1 MLALVLFLQLAKGCK
16 IIHRLSNIFYR
27 LKFLQKDVDSMFK
40 NKNFS
45 ILLFG
50 RLITNFGDSIYSIAT
65 LTLIYTLT
73 KSTFYSGITL
83 FLISFTAILQIFVS
97 PIISKFNVKRFLII
111 SQLFQAII
119 LLAITY
125 LIYINKLQIT
135 TLIIF
140 IVCISFINQIVY
152 PVQLALLPKIV
163 KQEDLVKANSL
174 FSIAYQG
181 SDALF
186 NSIGGFIIT
195 VFGTIY
201 AFIINSIT
209 FFINSFIFIFLSN
222 NLSKNSNT
230 IQENYFSKLSSGIK
244 IWNTPLLKPL
254 LIGIIIIN
262 FSTSS
267 LLTLLPEY
275 SETSYFYGILL
286 SASGLGIL
294 IGAFL
299 SNSQT
304 LKNIRLSALYTTFTL
319 GIALSWGALSI
330 VNNNSIT
337 NKIVNFLLFLFGWIL
352 IGILNTYSQTMIQ
365 CIISKDKLDV
375 AMSTMIGLSI
385 ALSPLGALL
394 AGVLSIKYSI
404 KTIIIITSLLI
415 FSIFLFW
422 LFNKNI
428 RNLPSFSKL
437 LEIRN

>member
-1 MLALVLFLQLAKGCK
+1 
-16 IIHRLSNIFYR
+16 
-27 LKFLQKDVDSMFK
+27 MFK

-83 FLISFTAILQIFVS
+83 FLISFTAILQIFIS
-97 PIISKFNVKRFLII
+97 PIISKFNVKSFLII

-119 LLAITY
+119 LLVITY
-125 LIYINKLQIT
+125 LIYVNKLQIT
-135 TLIIF
+135 TLIVF

-201 AFIINSIT
+201 AFITNSIT

-222 NLSKNSNT
+222 DLSNNTNT
-230 IQENYFSKLSSGIK
+230 IQENYFSKLSSGMK

-286 SASGLGIL
+286 SVSGLGIL

-299 SNSQT
+299 SNSQI
-304 LKNIRLSALYTTFTL
+304 LKNIRLGVLYTTFTL
-319 GIALSWGALSI
+319 GIALSWGALSV

-385 ALSPLGALL
+385 AFSPLGALF
-394 AGVLSIKYSI
+394 AGVLSTKYSI

-437 LEIRN
+437 LEIRD

>member
-1 MLALVLFLQLAKGCK
+1 
-16 IIHRLSNIFYR
+16 
-27 LKFLQKDVDSMFK
+27 MFK

-97 PIISKFNVKRFLII
+97 PLISKFNVKRFLII

-125 LIYINKLQIT
+125 LIYVNKLQIT

-195 VFGTIY
+195 AFGTIY

-209 FFINSFIFIFLSN
+209 FFINSTIFIFLSN
-222 NLSKNSNT
+222 DLSKNTNSV
-230 IQENYFSKLSSGIK
+230 QENYFSKLSSGIK

-254 LIGIIIIN
+254 LIGITIIN

-299 SNSQT
+299 SNSQI
-304 LKNIRLSALYTTFTL
+304 LKNIRLSVLYTTFTL
-319 GIALSWGALSI
+319 GISLSWGALSI
-330 VNNNSIT
+330 LNNNSIT
-337 NKIVNFLLFLFGWIL
+337 NKIINFSLFLFGWIL

-385 ALSPLGALL
+385 AFSPLGALL

-428 RNLPSFSKL
+428 RSLPNFSKL
-437 LEIRN
+437 LEIRD

>member
-1 MLALVLFLQLAKGCK
+1 
-16 IIHRLSNIFYR
+16 
-27 LKFLQKDVDSMFK
+27 MFK

-97 PIISKFNVKRFLII
+97 PLISKFNIKRFLII

-119 LLAITY
+119 LLVITY
-125 LIYINKLQIT
+125 LIYVNKLQIT

-152 PVQLALLPKIV
+152 PTQLALLPKIV

-222 NLSKNSNT
+222 NLSKNTNT

-299 SNSQT
+299 SNNQI
-304 LKNIRLSALYTTFTL
+304 LKNIRLSILYTTFTL

-385 ALSPLGALL
+385 AFSPLGALL
-394 AGVLSIKYSI
+394 SGVLSIKYSI

-428 RNLPSFSKL
+428 RSLPSFSKL
-437 LEIRN
+437 LEVRN

>member
-1 MLALVLFLQLAKGCK
+1 
-16 IIHRLSNIFYR
+16 
-27 LKFLQKDVDSMFK
+27 MFK

-50 RLITNFGDSIYSIAT
+50 RLITNFGDSIYSIAI
-65 LTLIYTLT
+65 LSLIYTLT

-83 FLISFTAILQIFVS
+83 FLISFTSILQIFIS
-97 PIISKFNVKRFLII
+97 PIISKFDVKKFLII
-111 SQLFQAII
+111 SQLIQAII
-119 LLAITY
+119 LLVITY
-125 LIYINKLQIT
+125 LIFINKLHIT

-152 PVQLALLPKIV
+152 PIQLGLLPKIV
-163 KQEDLVKANSL
+163 KQQELVKANSL

-186 NSIGGFIIT
+186 NSIGGFIIAI
-195 VFGTIY
+195 FGSIY
-201 AFIINSIT
+201 AFIINSLT
-209 FFINSFIFIFLSN
+209 FFINSVLFIFLSSD
-222 NLSKNSNT
+222 LSKNEKT
-230 IQENYFSKLSSGIK
+230 ITTQENYLSKLSSGIK
-244 IWNTPLLKPL
+244 IWNKPLLKPL

-267 LLTLLPEY
+267 LLTVLPEY

-299 SNSQT
+299 SNTQI
-304 LKNIRLSALYTTFTL
+304 LKNIKLSILYTTFTL
-319 GIALSWGALSI
+319 GIALSWETLSI
-330 VNNNSIT
+330 LNNNSII
-337 NKIVNFLLFLFGWIL
+337 NKIINFSLFLFGWIL

-365 CIISKDKLDV
+365 CIVSKDKLDV

-385 ALSPLGALL
+385 AFTPLGALI
-394 AGVLSIKYSI
+394 AGILSIKYNT

-415 FSIFLFW
+415 FCVFLFW
-422 LFNKNI
+422 LFNNNI
-428 RNLPSFSKL
+428 RKLPSFSNLTKEDNNL
-437 LEIRN
+437 

>member
-1 MLALVLFLQLAKGCK
+1 
-16 IIHRLSNIFYR
+16 
-27 LKFLQKDVDSMFK
+27 MFK

-97 PIISKFNVKRFLII
+97 PLISKFNVKRFLII

-135 TLIIF
+135 MLIIF

-163 KQEDLVKANSL
+163 KQEDLIKANSL

-181 SDALF
+181 SDAFF

-209 FFINSFIFIFLSN
+209 FFINSAIFIFLSN
-222 NLSKNSNT
+222 DLSKNTNT

-299 SNSQT
+299 SNSKI
-304 LKNIRLSALYTTFTL
+304 LKNIRLSVLYTTFTL
-319 GIALSWGALSI
+319 GIALSWSALSI

-337 NKIVNFLLFLFGWIL
+337 NKIINFSLFLFGWIL

-394 AGVLSIKYSI
+394 AGILSIKYSI

-437 LEIRN
+437 LEIRD

>member
-1 MLALVLFLQLAKGCK
+1 
-16 IIHRLSNIFYR
+16 
-27 LKFLQKDVDSMFK
+27 MFK

-97 PIISKFNVKRFLII
+97 PLISKFNVKRFLII

-125 LIYINKLQIT
+125 LIYVNNLQIT

-222 NLSKNSNT
+222 NLSKNTNT
-230 IQENYFSKLSSGIK
+230 IQENYFTKLSSGIK

-299 SNSQT
+299 SNIQI
-304 LKNIRLSALYTTFTL
+304 LKNIRLSILYTTFIL
-319 GIALSWGALSI
+319 GIALSWGTLSI
-330 VNNNSIT
+330 LNNNSIT
-337 NKIVNFLLFLFGWIL
+337 NRIINFLLFLFGWIL

-385 ALSPLGALL
+385 AFSPLGALL

-428 RNLPSFSKL
+428 RNLPSFSEL
-437 LEIRN
+437 LEIRD

>member
-1 MLALVLFLQLAKGCK
+1 
-16 IIHRLSNIFYR
+16 
-27 LKFLQKDVDSMFK
+27 MFK

-65 LTLIYTLT
+65 LTLIYSLT

-83 FLISFTAILQIFVS
+83 FLISFTAILQIFIS
-97 PIISKFNVKRFLII
+97 PIISKFDVKKFLII
-111 SQLFQAII
+111 SQLIQAII
-119 LLAITY
+119 LLVITY
-125 LIYINKLQIT
+125 LIFINKLHIT

-152 PVQLALLPKIV
+152 PIQLGLLPKIV
-163 KQEDLVKANSL
+163 KQQELVKANSL

-195 VFGTIY
+195 IFGTVY
-201 AFIINSIT
+201 AFIINSLT
-209 FFINSFIFIFLSN
+209 FFINSVLFIFLSSD
-222 NLSKNSNT
+222 LSKNEKNIT
-230 IQENYFSKLSSGIK
+230 TQENYLSKLSNGIK

-267 LLTLLPEY
+267 LLTVLPEY

-299 SNSQT
+299 SNKKI
-304 LKNIRLSALYTTFTL
+304 LKNIRLGTLYITFAF
-319 GIALSWGALSI
+319 GIAVSWGLLSI
-330 VNNNSIT
+330 LNNNSIT
-337 NKIVNFLLFLFGWIL
+337 NKIINFSLFLFGWIL

-365 CIISKDKLDV
+365 CIVNKDKLDV

-385 ALSPLGALL
+385 AFSPLGALI
-394 AGVLSIKYSI
+394 AGILSIKYNT

-415 FSIFLFW
+415 FCVFLFW
-422 LFNKNI
+422 LFNNNI
-428 RNLPSFSKL
+428 RKLPSFSNLTKEDNNL
-437 LEIRN
+437 

>member
-1 MLALVLFLQLAKGCK
+1 
-16 IIHRLSNIFYR
+16 
-27 LKFLQKDVDSMFK
+27 MFK

-45 ILLFG
+45 LLLFG

-83 FLISFTAILQIFVS
+83 FLISFTAILQIFIS
-97 PIISKFNVKRFLII
+97 PIINKFNVKRFLII
-111 SQLFQAII
+111 SQLLQAII
-119 LLAITY
+119 LLVITY
-125 LIYINKLQIT
+125 LIYVNKLQIT
-135 TLIIF
+135 MLIIF

-209 FFINSFIFIFLSN
+209 FFINSAIFIFLSN
-222 NLSKNSNT
+222 DLSKNTNS
-230 IQENYFSKLSSGIK
+230 IQENYFTKLSSGIK

-299 SNSQT
+299 SNSQI
-304 LKNIRLSALYTTFTL
+304 LKNIRLSVLYTTFTL
-319 GIALSWGALSI
+319 GICLSWGALSI
-330 VNNNSIT
+330 LNNNSIA
-337 NKIVNFLLFLFGWIL
+337 NKIINFSLFLFGWIL

-385 ALSPLGALL
+385 AFSPLGALL

-437 LEIRN
+437 LEIRD

>member
-1 MLALVLFLQLAKGCK
+1 
-16 IIHRLSNIFYR
+16 
-27 LKFLQKDVDSMFK
+27 MFK
-40 NKNFS
+40 NKNFLA
-45 ILLFG
+45 LLFG

-83 FLISFTAILQIFVS
+83 FLISFTAILQIFIS
-97 PIISKFNVKRFLII
+97 PLISKFNVKRFLII
-111 SQLFQAII
+111 SQSFQAII

-125 LIYINKLQIT
+125 LIYVNKLQIT
-135 TLIIF
+135 MLIIF

-209 FFINSFIFIFLSN
+209 FFINSAIFIFLSN
-222 NLSKNSNT
+222 DLSKNTNS
-230 IQENYFSKLSSGIK
+230 IQENYFTKLSSGIK

-299 SNSQT
+299 SNSQI
-304 LKNIRLSALYTTFTL
+304 LKNIRLSVLYTTFTL
-319 GIALSWGALSI
+319 GIGLSWGALSI
-330 VNNNSIT
+330 LNNNSIT
-337 NKIVNFLLFLFGWIL
+337 NKIINFSLFLFGWIL

-385 ALSPLGALL
+385 AFSPLGALL

-437 LEIRN
+437 LEIRD

>member
-1 MLALVLFLQLAKGCK
+1 
-16 IIHRLSNIFYR
+16 
-27 LKFLQKDVDSMFK
+27 MFK

-83 FLISFTAILQIFVS
+83 FLISFTAILQIFIS
-97 PIISKFNVKRFLII
+97 PIISKFNVKYFLII

-222 NLSKNSNT
+222 DLSKNTNT
-230 IQENYFSKLSSGIK
+230 IQENYFTKLSSGIK

-299 SNSQT
+299 SNSQI
-304 LKNIRLSALYTTFTL
+304 LKNIRLSVLYTTFTL

-337 NKIVNFLLFLFGWIL
+337 NKIINFSLFLFGWIL

-385 ALSPLGALL
+385 AFSPLGALL

-437 LEIRN
+437 LEIRD

>member
-1 MLALVLFLQLAKGCK
+1 
-16 IIHRLSNIFYR
+16 
-27 LKFLQKDVDSMFK
+27 MFK

-65 LTLIYTLT
+65 LTLIYSLT

-83 FLISFTAILQIFVS
+83 FLISFTAILQIFIS
-97 PIISKFNVKRFLII
+97 PIISKFNVKYFLII
-111 SQLFQAII
+111 SQLLQAII
-119 LLAITY
+119 LLVITY
-125 LIYINKLQIT
+125 LIFIDKLHIT

-152 PVQLALLPKIV
+152 PIQLGLLPKIV
-163 KQEDLVKANSL
+163 KQQDLVKANSL

-222 NLSKNSNT
+222 NLSKNTNT

-299 SNSQT
+299 SNSQI
-304 LKNIRLSALYTTFTL
+304 LKNIRLSVLYTTFTL

-385 ALSPLGALL
+385 AFSPLGALL
-394 AGVLSIKYSI
+394 AGILSIKYSI

-437 LEIRN
+437 LEIRD

>member
-1 MLALVLFLQLAKGCK
+1 
-16 IIHRLSNIFYR
+16 
-27 LKFLQKDVDSMFK
+27 MFK

-97 PIISKFNVKRFLII
+97 PLISKFNVKRFLII

-209 FFINSFIFIFLSN
+209 FFINTFIFIFLSN
-222 NLSKNSNT
+222 NLSKNTNT

-299 SNSQT
+299 SNSQI
-304 LKNIRLSALYTTFTL
+304 LKNIRLSVLYTTFTL
-319 GIALSWGALSI
+319 GIALSWSALSI

-337 NKIVNFLLFLFGWIL
+337 NKIINFSLFLFGWIL

-385 ALSPLGALL
+385 AFSPLGALL

-415 FSIFLFW
+415 FNIFLFW

-437 LEIRN
+437 LEVRD

>member
-1 MLALVLFLQLAKGCK
+1 
-16 IIHRLSNIFYR
+16 
-27 LKFLQKDVDSMFK
+27 MFK

-65 LTLIYTLT
+65 LTLIYSLT

-83 FLISFTAILQIFVS
+83 FLISFTAILQIFIS
-97 PIISKFNVKRFLII
+97 PIISKFNVKYFLII
-111 SQLFQAII
+111 SQLLQAII
-119 LLAITY
+119 LLVITY
-125 LIYINKLQIT
+125 LIFIDKLHIT

-152 PVQLALLPKIV
+152 PIQLSLLPKIV
-163 KQEDLVKANSL
+163 KQHDLVKANSL

-195 VFGTIY
+195 VFGTIF
-201 AFIINSIT
+201 AFIINSFT
-209 FFINSFIFIFLSN
+209 FFVNSILFIFLSSD
-222 NLSKNSNT
+222 LSKNEKTTNST
-230 IQENYFSKLSSGIK
+230 QENYLSKLSSGIK
-244 IWNTPLLKPL
+244 IWNKPLLKPL

-267 LLTLLPEY
+267 LLTVLPEY

-299 SNSQT
+299 SNTQI
-304 LKNIRLSALYTTFTL
+304 LKNIRLSILYTTFTL
-319 GIALSWGALSI
+319 GIALSWGTLSI
-330 VNNNSIT
+330 LNNNSIT
-337 NKIVNFLLFLFGWIL
+337 NRIINFSLFLFGWIL

-365 CIISKDKLDV
+365 CVISKDKLDV
-375 AMSTMIGLSI
+375 AISTMIGLSI
-385 ALSPLGALL
+385 AFTPLGALI
-394 AGVLSIKYSI
+394 AGILSIKYNT

-415 FSIFLFW
+415 FCVFLFW
-422 LFNKNI
+422 LFNNNI
-428 RNLPSFSKL
+428 RKLPSFSKL
-437 LEIRN
+437 LEKRD

>member
-1 MLALVLFLQLAKGCK
+1 
-16 IIHRLSNIFYR
+16 
-27 LKFLQKDVDSMFK
+27 MFK

-97 PIISKFNVKRFLII
+97 PLISKFNVKRFLII

-125 LIYINKLQIT
+125 LIYVNNLQIT

-209 FFINSFIFIFLSN
+209 FFINTFIFIFLSN
-222 NLSKNSNT
+222 NLSKNTNT

-299 SNSQT
+299 SNSQI
-304 LKNIRLSALYTTFTL
+304 LKNIRLSVLYTTFTL
-319 GIALSWGALSI
+319 GIGLSWGALSI
-330 VNNNSIT
+330 LNNNSIT
-337 NKIVNFLLFLFGWIL
+337 NKIINFSLFLFGWIL

-385 ALSPLGALL
+385 AFSPLGALL

-437 LEIRN
+437 LEIRD

>member
-1 MLALVLFLQLAKGCK
+1 
-16 IIHRLSNIFYR
+16 
-27 LKFLQKDVDSMFK
+27 MFK

-97 PIISKFNVKRFLII
+97 PLISKFNVKRFLII

-119 LLAITY
+119 LLVITY
-125 LIYINKLQIT
+125 LIYVNKLQIT
-135 TLIIF
+135 TLIVF

-209 FFINSFIFIFLSN
+209 FFINSFIFIFLSDE
-222 NLSKNSNT
+222 LAKNTNT
-230 IQENYFSKLSSGIK
+230 RQENYFSKLSSGIK

-299 SNSQT
+299 SNSQI
-304 LKNIRLSALYTTFTL
+304 LKNIRLSLLYTTFTL
-319 GIALSWGALSI
+319 GIGLSWGALSI
-330 VNNNSIT
+330 LNNNSIT
-337 NKIVNFLLFLFGWIL
+337 NKIINFSLFLFGWIL

-385 ALSPLGALL
+385 AFSPLGALL

-437 LEIRN
+437 LEIRD

>member
-1 MLALVLFLQLAKGCK
+1 M
-16 IIHRLSNIFYR
+16 
-27 LKFLQKDVDSMFK
+27 
-40 NKNFS
+40 
-45 ILLFG
+45 
-50 RLITNFGDSIYSIAT
+50 
-65 LTLIYTLT
+65 
-73 KSTFYSGITL
+73 
-83 FLISFTAILQIFVS
+83 
-97 PIISKFNVKRFLII
+97 
-111 SQLFQAII
+111 
-119 LLAITY
+119 
-125 LIYINKLQIT
+125 
-135 TLIIF
+135 
-140 IVCISFINQIVY
+140 
-152 PVQLALLPKIV
+152 
-163 KQEDLVKANSL
+163 
-174 FSIAYQG
+174 
-181 SDALF
+181 
-186 NSIGGFIIT
+186 
-195 VFGTIY
+195 
-201 AFIINSIT
+201 
-209 FFINSFIFIFLSN
+209 
-222 NLSKNSNT
+222 
-230 IQENYFSKLSSGIK
+230 K
-244 IWNTPLLKPL
+244 IWSTPLLKSL

-304 LKNIRLSALYTTFTL
+304 LKNIRLSTLYTTFTL

-337 NKIVNFLLFLFGWIL
+337 NKIINFSLFLFGWIL

-385 ALSPLGALL
+385 VFSPLGALL

-437 LEIRN
+437 LEIRD

>member
-1 MLALVLFLQLAKGCK
+1 
-16 IIHRLSNIFYR
+16 
-27 LKFLQKDVDSMFK
+27 MFK

-97 PIISKFNVKRFLII
+97 PLISKFNVKRFLII

-125 LIYINKLQIT
+125 LIYVNKLQIT

-195 VFGTIY
+195 VFGAIY

-209 FFINSFIFIFLSN
+209 FFINSTIFIFLSN
-222 NLSKNSNT
+222 DLSKNTNSV
-230 IQENYFSKLSSGIK
+230 QENYFSKLSSGIK

-299 SNSQT
+299 SNNQI
-304 LKNIRLSALYTTFTL
+304 LKNIRLSVLYTIFTL
-319 GIALSWGALSI
+319 GIGLSWGALSI
-330 VNNNSIT
+330 LNNNSIT
-337 NKIVNFLLFLFGWIL
+337 NKIINFSLFLFGWIL

-385 ALSPLGALL
+385 AFSPLGALL

-428 RNLPSFSKL
+428 KNLPSFSKL
-437 LEIRN
+437 LEQETFHTKNSQ

>member
-1 MLALVLFLQLAKGCK
+1 
-16 IIHRLSNIFYR
+16 
-27 LKFLQKDVDSMFK
+27 MFK

-50 RLITNFGDSIYSIAT
+50 RLITNFGDSIYSIAI
-65 LTLIYTLT
+65 LSLIYTLT

-83 FLISFTAILQIFVS
+83 FLISFTSILQIFIS
-97 PIISKFNVKRFLII
+97 PIISKFDVKKFLII
-111 SQLFQAII
+111 SQLIQAII
-119 LLAITY
+119 LLVITY
-125 LIYINKLQIT
+125 LIFINKLHIT

-152 PVQLALLPKIV
+152 PIQLGLLPKIV
-163 KQEDLVKANSL
+163 KQQELVKANSL

-195 VFGTIY
+195 IFGSIY
-201 AFIINSIT
+201 AFIINSLT
-209 FFINSFIFIFLSN
+209 FFINSVLFIFLSSD
-222 NLSKNSNT
+222 LSKNEKT
-230 IQENYFSKLSSGIK
+230 ITTQENYLSKLSSGIK
-244 IWNTPLLKPL
+244 IWNKPLLKPL

-267 LLTLLPEY
+267 LLTVLPEY

-299 SNSQT
+299 SNSQI
-304 LKNIRLSALYTTFTL
+304 LKNIRLSILYTTFTL
-319 GIALSWGALSI
+319 GIALSWETLSI
-330 VNNNSIT
+330 LNNNSII
-337 NKIVNFLLFLFGWIL
+337 NKIINFSLFLFGSIL

-365 CIISKDKLDV
+365 CIVSKDKLDV

-385 ALSPLGALL
+385 AFSPLGALI
-394 AGVLSIKYSI
+394 AGVLSIKYNM

-415 FSIFLFW
+415 FCVFLFW
-422 LFNKNI
+422 LYNNNI
-428 RNLPSFSKL
+428 RKLPSFSNLTKEDNNL
-437 LEIRN
+437 

>member
-1 MLALVLFLQLAKGCK
+1 
-16 IIHRLSNIFYR
+16 
-27 LKFLQKDVDSMFK
+27 MFK

-65 LTLIYTLT
+65 LTLIYSLT

-83 FLISFTAILQIFVS
+83 FLISFTAILQIFIS
-97 PIISKFNVKRFLII
+97 PIISKFDVKKFLII
-111 SQLFQAII
+111 SQLIQAII
-119 LLAITY
+119 LLVITY
-125 LIYINKLQIT
+125 LIFINKLHIT

-152 PVQLALLPKIV
+152 PIQLTLLPKIV

-186 NSIGGFIIT
+186 NSVGGFIISF
-195 VFGTIY
+195 FGTIY
-201 AFIINSIT
+201 AFIINTIT
-209 FFINSFIFIFLSN
+209 FFINSALFTFLSDD
-222 NLSKNSNT
+222 LSKNEKTNT
-230 IQENYFSKLSSGIK
+230 TQDNYFSKLSSGIK

-262 FSTSS
+262 FSISS
-267 LLTLLPEY
+267 LLTILPEY

-299 SNSQT
+299 SNSLI
-304 LKNIRLSALYTTFTL
+304 LKNIRLGVLYTTFTL
-319 GIALSWGALSI
+319 GIALSWGTLSI
-330 VNNNSIT
+330 LNNNSIT
-337 NKIVNFLLFLFGWIL
+337 NKIINFSLFLFGWIL

-365 CIISKDKLDV
+365 CIINKDKLDV

-385 ALSPLGALL
+385 AFSPLGALM
-394 AGVLSIKYSI
+394 AGILSIKYNM

-415 FSIFLFW
+415 FCVFLFW
-422 LFNKNI
+422 LFNNNI
-428 RNLPSFSKL
+428 RKLPSFSNLTKEDNNL
-437 LEIRN
+437 

>member
-1 MLALVLFLQLAKGCK
+1 
-16 IIHRLSNIFYR
+16 
-27 LKFLQKDVDSMFK
+27 MFK

-97 PIISKFNVKRFLII
+97 PLISKFNIKRFLII

-119 LLAITY
+119 LLVITY
-125 LIYINKLQIT
+125 LIYVNKLQIT

-209 FFINSFIFIFLSN
+209 FFVNSFIFIFLSN
-222 NLSKNSNT
+222 NLSKNTNT
-230 IQENYFSKLSSGIK
+230 VEENYFSKLSSGIK

-299 SNSQT
+299 SNGQT
-304 LKNIRLSALYTTFTL
+304 LKNIRLSTLYTTFTL
-319 GIALSWGALSI
+319 GIALSWCALSI
-330 VNNNSIT
+330 LNNNSII
-337 NKIVNFLLFLFGWIL
+337 NKIINFSLFLFGWIL

-385 ALSPLGALL
+385 AFSPLGALL

-437 LEIRN
+437 LEIRD

>member
-1 MLALVLFLQLAKGCK
+1 
-16 IIHRLSNIFYR
+16 
-27 LKFLQKDVDSMFK
+27 MFK

-97 PIISKFNVKRFLII
+97 PLISKFNVKRFLII
-111 SQLFQAII
+111 SQLLQAII
-119 LLAITY
+119 LLVITY
-125 LIYINKLQIT
+125 LIYVNKLQIT

-152 PVQLALLPKIV
+152 PIQLALLPKIV

-195 VFGTIY
+195 AFGTIY

-209 FFINSFIFIFLSN
+209 FFINSFIFVFLSN
-222 NLSKNSNT
+222 NLSKNTNS
-230 IQENYFSKLSSGIK
+230 IQENYFTKLSSGIK

-299 SNSQT
+299 SNSQI
-304 LKNIRLSALYTTFTL
+304 LKNIRLSVLYTTFTL
-319 GIALSWGALSI
+319 GIGLSWGALSI
-330 VNNNSIT
+330 LNNNSIT
-337 NKIVNFLLFLFGWIL
+337 NKIINFLLFLFGWIL

-385 ALSPLGALL
+385 AFSPLGALL

-437 LEIRN
+437 LEIRD

>member
-1 MLALVLFLQLAKGCK
+1 
-16 IIHRLSNIFYR
+16 
-27 LKFLQKDVDSMFK
+27 MFK

-97 PIISKFNVKRFLII
+97 PLISKFNVKRFLII
-111 SQLFQAII
+111 SQLLQAII
-119 LLAITY
+119 LLVITY
-125 LIYINKLQIT
+125 LIYVDKLQIT

-152 PVQLALLPKIV
+152 PIQLALLPKIV

-181 SDALF
+181 SDAFF

-209 FFINSFIFIFLSN
+209 FFINSAIFIFLSN
-222 NLSKNSNT
+222 DLSKNTNS
-230 IQENYFSKLSSGIK
+230 IQENYFTKLSSGIK

-299 SNSQT
+299 SNSQI
-304 LKNIRLSALYTTFTL
+304 LKNIRLSVLYTTFTL
-319 GIALSWGALSI
+319 GIGLSWGALSI
-330 VNNNSIT
+330 LNNNSIT
-337 NKIVNFLLFLFGWIL
+337 NKIINFSLFLFGWIL

-385 ALSPLGALL
+385 AFSPLGALL
-394 AGVLSIKYSI
+394 TGVLSIKYSI

-437 LEIRN
+437 LEIRD

>member
-1 MLALVLFLQLAKGCK
+1 
-16 IIHRLSNIFYR
+16 
-27 LKFLQKDVDSMFK
+27 MFK

-83 FLISFTAILQIFVS
+83 FLISFTTILQIFIS
-97 PIISKFNVKRFLII
+97 PLISKFNVKRFLII

-125 LIYINKLQIT
+125 LIYVNKLQIT

-186 NSIGGFIIT
+186 NSIGGYIISI
-195 VFGTIY
+195 FGTIC

-209 FFINSFIFIFLSN
+209 FFINSALFIFLSDD
-222 NLSKNSNT
+222 LSKNTNSV
-230 IQENYFSKLSSGIK
+230 QENYFSKLSSGIK

-299 SNSQT
+299 SNSQV
-304 LKNIRLSALYTTFTL
+304 LKNIRLSVLYTTFTL

-330 VNNNSIT
+330 LNNNSIT
-337 NKIVNFLLFLFGWIL
+337 NKIINFSLFLFGWIL

-385 ALSPLGALL
+385 AFSPLGALL
-394 AGVLSIKYSI
+394 AGVLSIKYNI
-404 KTIIIITSLLI
+404 ETIIIITSLLI

-437 LEIRN
+437 LEIKD

>member
-1 MLALVLFLQLAKGCK
+1 
-16 IIHRLSNIFYR
+16 
-27 LKFLQKDVDSMFK
+27 MFK

-65 LTLIYTLT
+65 LTLIYSLT

-83 FLISFTAILQIFVS
+83 FLISFTAILQIFIS
-97 PIISKFNVKRFLII
+97 PIISKFDVKKFLII
-111 SQLFQAII
+111 SQLLQAII
-119 LLAITY
+119 LLFITY
-125 LIYINKLQIT
+125 LIFIDKLHIT

-152 PVQLALLPKIV
+152 PIQLGLLPKIV
-163 KQEDLVKANSL
+163 KQQELVKANSL

-186 NSIGGFIIT
+186 NSIGGFIIAI
-195 VFGTIY
+195 FGSIY
-201 AFIINSIT
+201 AFIINSLT
-209 FFINSFIFIFLSN
+209 FFINSVLFIFLSS
-222 NLSKNSNT
+222 NLSNNENT
-230 IQENYFSKLSSGIK
+230 NTVQENYLSKLSSGIK

-267 LLTLLPEY
+267 LLTILPEY

-299 SNSQT
+299 SNKQI
-304 LKNIRLSALYTTFTL
+304 LKNIGLCTLYTTFTL

-330 VNNNSIT
+330 LNNNSIT
-337 NKIVNFLLFLFGWIL
+337 NKIINFLLFLIGWIL

-365 CIISKDKLDV
+365 CIVNKDKLDV
-375 AMSTMIGLSI
+375 AMSTMVGLSI
-385 ALSPLGALL
+385 ALSPLGALT
-394 AGVLSIKYSI
+394 AGILSIKCNT

-415 FSIFLFW
+415 FVVFLLW
-422 LFNKNI
+422 IHNKTI
-428 RNLPSFSKL
+428 RKLPSFNNL
-437 LEIRN
+437 LEEER

>member
-1 MLALVLFLQLAKGCK
+1 
-16 IIHRLSNIFYR
+16 
-27 LKFLQKDVDSMFK
+27 MFK

-65 LTLIYTLT
+65 LTLIYSLT

-83 FLISFTAILQIFVS
+83 FLISFTAILQIFIS
-97 PIISKFNVKRFLII
+97 PIISKFDVKKFLII
-111 SQLFQAII
+111 SQLLQAII
-119 LLAITY
+119 LLVITY
-125 LIYINKLQIT
+125 LIFIDKLHIT

-152 PVQLALLPKIV
+152 PIQLGLLPKIV
-163 KQEDLVKANSL
+163 KQQELVKANSL

-195 VFGTIY
+195 VFGTIF
-201 AFIINSIT
+201 AFIINSFT
-209 FFINSFIFIFLSN
+209 FFVNSILFIFLSSD
-222 NLSKNSNT
+222 LSKNTNSV
-230 IQENYFSKLSSGIK
+230 QENYFSKLSSGIK
-244 IWNTPLLKPL
+244 IWNKPLLKPL

-267 LLTLLPEY
+267 LLTVLPEY

-299 SNSQT
+299 SNTQI
-304 LKNIRLSALYTTFTL
+304 LKNIRLSILYTTFTL
-319 GIALSWGALSI
+319 GIALSWGTLSI
-330 VNNNSIT
+330 LNNNSII
-337 NKIVNFLLFLFGWIL
+337 NRIINFSLFLFGWIL

-365 CIISKDKLDV
+365 CIISKDKLDI

-385 ALSPLGALL
+385 AFTPLGALI
-394 AGVLSIKYSI
+394 AGILSIKYNT
-404 KTIIIITSLLI
+404 KTIIIITSLLV
-415 FSIFLFW
+415 FCVFLFW
-422 LFNKNI
+422 LFNNNI
-428 RNLPSFSKL
+428 RKLPSFSNLTKEDNNL
-437 LEIRN
+437 

>member
-1 MLALVLFLQLAKGCK
+1 
-16 IIHRLSNIFYR
+16 
-27 LKFLQKDVDSMFK
+27 MFK

-97 PIISKFNVKRFLII
+97 PLISKFNIKRFLII

-119 LLAITY
+119 LLVITY
-125 LIYINKLQIT
+125 LIYVNKLQIT

-222 NLSKNSNT
+222 NLSKNTNT
-230 IQENYFSKLSSGIK
+230 IQENYFSKLSSGMK
-244 IWNTPLLKPL
+244 IWSTPLLKPL

-299 SNSQT
+299 SSSQI
-304 LKNIRLSALYTTFTL
+304 LKNIRLSVLYTTFTL
-319 GIALSWGALSI
+319 GIALSWSALSI
-330 VNNNSIT
+330 VNNNSII
-337 NKIVNFLLFLFGWIL
+337 NKIINFSLFLFGWIL

-437 LEIRN
+437 LEIID

>member
-1 MLALVLFLQLAKGCK
+1 
-16 IIHRLSNIFYR
+16 
-27 LKFLQKDVDSMFK
+27 MFK

-83 FLISFTAILQIFVS
+83 FLVSFTAILQIFIS
-97 PIISKFNVKRFLII
+97 PLISKFNVKRFLIV

-119 LLAITY
+119 LLVITY
-125 LIYINKLQIT
+125 LIYVNKLQIT

-152 PVQLALLPKIV
+152 PIQLALLPKIV

-209 FFINSFIFIFLSN
+209 FFINSAIFIFLSN
-222 NLSKNSNT
+222 DLSKNTNS

-299 SNSQT
+299 SNSQI
-304 LKNIRLSALYTTFTL
+304 LKNIRLSVLYTTFTL
-319 GIALSWGALSI
+319 GICLSWGALSI
-330 VNNNSIT
+330 LNNNSIT
-337 NKIVNFLLFLFGWIL
+337 NKIINFSLFLFGWIL

-385 ALSPLGALL
+385 AFSPLGALL

-428 RNLPSFSKL
+428 RNFPSFSKL
-437 LEIRN
+437 LEIRD

>member
-1 MLALVLFLQLAKGCK
+1 
-16 IIHRLSNIFYR
+16 
-27 LKFLQKDVDSMFK
+27 MFK

-83 FLISFTAILQIFVS
+83 FLISFTAILQIFIS
-97 PIISKFNVKRFLII
+97 PLISKFNVKRFLII

-125 LIYINKLQIT
+125 LIYVNKLQIT

-152 PVQLALLPKIV
+152 PIQLALLPKIV

-209 FFINSFIFIFLSN
+209 FFINSAIFIFLSN
-222 NLSKNSNT
+222 DLSKNTNS

-299 SNSQT
+299 SNSQI
-304 LKNIRLSALYTTFTL
+304 LKNIRLSVLYTTFTL
-319 GIALSWGALSI
+319 GIGLSWGALSI
-330 VNNNSIT
+330 LNNNSIT
-337 NKIVNFLLFLFGWIL
+337 NKIINFSLFLFGWIL

-385 ALSPLGALL
+385 AFSPLGALL

-428 RNLPSFSKL
+428 RNLPSFSNLTKEDNNL
-437 LEIRN
+437 

>member
-1 MLALVLFLQLAKGCK
+1 
-16 IIHRLSNIFYR
+16 
-27 LKFLQKDVDSMFK
+27 MFK

-97 PIISKFNVKRFLII
+97 PLISKFNVKRFLII

-125 LIYINKLQIT
+125 LIYVNNLQIT

-195 VFGTIY
+195 VFGAIY

-209 FFINSFIFIFLSN
+209 FFINSAIFIFLSN
-222 NLSKNSNT
+222 DLSKNTNT

-299 SNSQT
+299 SNSQI
-304 LKNIRLSALYTTFTL
+304 LKNIKLSVLYTTFTL
-319 GIALSWGALSI
+319 GISLSWGALSI
-330 VNNNSIT
+330 LNNNSIT
-337 NKIVNFLLFLFGWIL
+337 NKIINFSLFLFGWIL

-385 ALSPLGALL
+385 AFSPLGALL
-394 AGVLSIKYSI
+394 AGILSIKYSI

-415 FSIFLFW
+415 FSIFIFW

-437 LEIRN
+437 LEIRD

>member
-1 MLALVLFLQLAKGCK
+1 
-16 IIHRLSNIFYR
+16 
-27 LKFLQKDVDSMFK
+27 MFK

-65 LTLIYTLT
+65 LTLIYSLT

-83 FLISFTAILQIFVS
+83 FLISFTAILQIFIS
-97 PIISKFNVKRFLII
+97 PIISKFDVKKFLII
-111 SQLFQAII
+111 SQLLQAII
-119 LLAITY
+119 LLVITY
-125 LIYINKLQIT
+125 LIFINKLHIT

-152 PVQLALLPKIV
+152 PIQLGLLPKIV
-163 KQEDLVKANSL
+163 KQQELVKANSL

-195 VFGTIY
+195 VFGTIF
-201 AFIINSIT
+201 AFIINSFT
-209 FFINSFIFIFLSN
+209 FFVNSILFIFLSSD
-222 NLSKNSNT
+222 LSKNTNSV
-230 IQENYFSKLSSGIK
+230 QENYFSKLSSGIK
-244 IWNTPLLKPL
+244 IWNKPLLKPL

-267 LLTLLPEY
+267 LLTVLPEY

-294 IGAFL
+294 IVAFL
-299 SNSQT
+299 SNTQI
-304 LKNIRLSALYTTFTL
+304 LKNIRLSILYTTFIL
-319 GIALSWGALSI
+319 GIALSWGTLSI
-330 VNNNSIT
+330 LNNNSIT
-337 NKIVNFLLFLFGWIL
+337 NRIINFSLFLFGWIL

-375 AMSTMIGLSI
+375 AMSTMVGLSI
-385 ALSPLGALL
+385 AFSPLGALI
-394 AGVLSIKYSI
+394 AGILSIKYNT

-415 FSIFLFW
+415 VCVFLFW
-422 LFNKNI
+422 LFNNNI
-428 RNLPSFSKL
+428 RKLPSFSNLTKEDNNL
-437 LEIRN
+437 

>member
-1 MLALVLFLQLAKGCK
+1 
-16 IIHRLSNIFYR
+16 
-27 LKFLQKDVDSMFK
+27 MFK

-50 RLITNFGDSIYSIAT
+50 RLITNFGDSVYSIAT

-83 FLISFTAILQIFVS
+83 FLISFTAILQILIS
-97 PIISKFNVKRFLII
+97 PIISKFDVKRFLII
-111 SQLFQAII
+111 SQLLQAII
-119 LLAITY
+119 LLVITY
-125 LIYINKLQIT
+125 LICVNKLQIT

-152 PVQLALLPKIV
+152 PIQLALLPKIV

-186 NSIGGFIIT
+186 NSVGGFIIT

-209 FFINSFIFIFLSN
+209 FFINSFIFISLSN
-222 NLSKNSNT
+222 NLSKNTNT
-230 IQENYFSKLSSGIK
+230 IQENYFSKLSSGMK

-304 LKNIRLSALYTTFTL
+304 LKNIRLNTLYTTFTL
-319 GIALSWGALSI
+319 GIALSWSALSI
-330 VNNNSIT
+330 LNNNSIT

-385 ALSPLGALL
+385 AFSPLGALL

-437 LEIRN
+437 LEIRD

>member
-1 MLALVLFLQLAKGCK
+1 
-16 IIHRLSNIFYR
+16 
-27 LKFLQKDVDSMFK
+27 MFK

-50 RLITNFGDSIYSIAT
+50 RLITNFGDSVYSIAT

-83 FLISFTAILQIFVS
+83 FLISFTAILQILIS
-97 PIISKFNVKRFLII
+97 PIISKFDVKRFLII
-111 SQLFQAII
+111 SQLLQAII
-119 LLAITY
+119 LLVITY
-125 LIYINKLQIT
+125 LICVNKLQIT

-140 IVCISFINQIVY
+140 IVFISFINQIVY
-152 PVQLALLPKIV
+152 PIQLALLPKIV

-186 NSIGGFIIT
+186 NSVGGFIIT

-209 FFINSFIFIFLSN
+209 FFINSFIFISLSN
-222 NLSKNSNT
+222 NLSKNTNT
-230 IQENYFSKLSSGIK
+230 IQENYFSKLSSGMK

-304 LKNIRLSALYTTFTL
+304 LKNIRLNTLYTTFTL
-319 GIALSWGALSI
+319 GIALSWSALSI
-330 VNNNSIT
+330 LNNNSIT

-385 ALSPLGALL
+385 AFSPLGALL

-437 LEIRN
+437 LEIRD

>member
-1 MLALVLFLQLAKGCK
+1 
-16 IIHRLSNIFYR
+16 
-27 LKFLQKDVDSMFK
+27 MFK

-83 FLISFTAILQIFVS
+83 FLISFTAILQIFIS
-97 PIISKFNVKRFLII
+97 PLISKFNVKRFLII

-125 LIYINKLQIT
+125 LIYVNKLQIT
-135 TLIIF
+135 MLIIF

-163 KQEDLVKANSL
+163 KQEDLIKANSL

-181 SDALF
+181 SDAFF

-209 FFINSFIFIFLSN
+209 FFINSAIFIFLSN
-222 NLSKNSNT
+222 DLSKNTNS
-230 IQENYFSKLSSGIK
+230 IQENYFTKLSSGIK

-299 SNSQT
+299 SNSQI
-304 LKNIRLSALYTTFTL
+304 LKNIRLSVLYTTFTL
-319 GIALSWGALSI
+319 GICLSWGALSI
-330 VNNNSIT
+330 LNNNSIT
-337 NKIVNFLLFLFGWIL
+337 NKIINFSLFLFGWIL

-385 ALSPLGALL
+385 AFSPLGALL

-437 LEIRN
+437 LEIRD

>member
-1 MLALVLFLQLAKGCK
+1 
-16 IIHRLSNIFYR
+16 
-27 LKFLQKDVDSMFK
+27 MFK

-83 FLISFTAILQIFVS
+83 FLISFTAILQIFIS
-97 PIISKFNVKRFLII
+97 PLISKFNVKRFLII

-125 LIYINKLQIT
+125 LIYVNKLQIT
-135 TLIIF
+135 MLIIF

-152 PVQLALLPKIV
+152 PIQLALLPKIV

-209 FFINSFIFIFLSN
+209 FFVNSFIFIFLSN
-222 NLSKNSNT
+222 NLSKNTNT
-230 IQENYFSKLSSGIK
+230 VEENYFSKLSSGIK
-244 IWNTPLLKPL
+244 IWNTSLLKPL

-299 SNSQT
+299 SNSQI
-304 LKNIRLSALYTTFTL
+304 LKNIRLSVLYTTFTL
-319 GIALSWGALSI
+319 GIGLSWGALSI
-330 VNNNSIT
+330 LNNNSIT
-337 NKIVNFLLFLFGWIL
+337 NKIINFSLFLFGWIL

-385 ALSPLGALL
+385 AFSPLGALL

>member
-1 MLALVLFLQLAKGCK
+1 
-16 IIHRLSNIFYR
+16 
-27 LKFLQKDVDSMFK
+27 MFK

-97 PIISKFNVKRFLII
+97 PLISKFNVKRFLII

-119 LLAITY
+119 LLVIIY
-125 LIYINKLQIT
+125 LIYVNKLQIT

-222 NLSKNSNT
+222 NLSKNTNT

-299 SNSQT
+299 SNSQI
-304 LKNIRLSALYTTFTL
+304 LKNIRLSVLYTTFTL
-319 GIALSWGALSI
+319 GIALSWSALSI

-337 NKIVNFLLFLFGWIL
+337 NKIINFSLFLFGWIL

-385 ALSPLGALL
+385 AFSPLGALF
-394 AGVLSIKYSI
+394 AGVLSTKYSI

-422 LFNKNI
+422 LFNNNI
-428 RNLPSFSKL
+428 RKLPSFSKL
-437 LEIRN
+437 LEKRD

>member
-1 MLALVLFLQLAKGCK
+1 
-16 IIHRLSNIFYR
+16 
-27 LKFLQKDVDSMFK
+27 MFK

-97 PIISKFNVKRFLII
+97 PLISKFNVKRFLII
-111 SQLFQAII
+111 SQLLQAII
-119 LLAITY
+119 LLVITY
-125 LIYINKLQIT
+125 LIYVNKLQIT

-152 PVQLALLPKIV
+152 PIQLALLPKIV

-181 SDALF
+181 SDAFF

-209 FFINSFIFIFLSN
+209 FFINSAIFIFLSN
-222 NLSKNSNT
+222 DLSKNTNS
-230 IQENYFSKLSSGIK
+230 IQENYFTKLSSGIK

-299 SNSQT
+299 SNSQI
-304 LKNIRLSALYTTFTL
+304 LKNIRLSVLYTTFTL
-319 GIALSWGALSI
+319 GIGLSWGALS
-330 VNNNSIT
+330 VLNNNSIT
-337 NKIVNFLLFLFGWIL
+337 NKIINFSLFLFGWIL

-385 ALSPLGALL
+385 AFSPLGALL
-394 AGVLSIKYSI
+394 AGVLSIKHSI

-428 RNLPSFSKL
+428 RNLPSFSNLTKEDNNL
-437 LEIRN
+437 

>member
-1 MLALVLFLQLAKGCK
+1 
-16 IIHRLSNIFYR
+16 
-27 LKFLQKDVDSMFK
+27 MFK

-50 RLITNFGDSIYSIAT
+50 RLITNFGDSIYSIAI
-65 LTLIYTLT
+65 LSLMYTLT

-83 FLISFTAILQIFVS
+83 FLISFTSILQIFIS
-97 PIISKFNVKRFLII
+97 PIISKFDVKKFLII
-111 SQLFQAII
+111 SQLIQAII
-119 LLAITY
+119 LLVITY
-125 LIYINKLQIT
+125 LIFINKLHIT

-152 PVQLALLPKIV
+152 PIQLGLLPKIV
-163 KQEDLVKANSL
+163 KQQELVKANSL

-195 VFGTIY
+195 IFGSIY
-201 AFIINSIT
+201 AFIINSLT
-209 FFINSFIFIFLSN
+209 FFINSVLFIFLSSD
-222 NLSKNSNT
+222 LSKNEKT
-230 IQENYFSKLSSGIK
+230 ITTQENYLSKLSSGIK
-244 IWNTPLLKPL
+244 IWNKPLLKPL

-267 LLTLLPEY
+267 LLTVLPEY

-299 SNSQT
+299 SNTQI
-304 LKNIRLSALYTTFTL
+304 LKNIKLSILYTTFTL
-319 GIALSWGALSI
+319 GIALSWETLSI
-330 VNNNSIT
+330 LNNNSII
-337 NKIVNFLLFLFGWIL
+337 NKIINFSLFLFGWIL

-365 CIISKDKLDV
+365 CIVSKDKLDV

-385 ALSPLGALL
+385 AFTPLGALI
-394 AGVLSIKYSI
+394 AGILSIKYNT

-415 FSIFLFW
+415 FCVFLFW
-422 LFNKNI
+422 LFNNNI
-428 RNLPSFSKL
+428 RKLPSFSNLTKEDNNL
-437 LEIRN
+437 

>member
-1 MLALVLFLQLAKGCK
+1 
-16 IIHRLSNIFYR
+16 
-27 LKFLQKDVDSMFK
+27 MFK

-97 PIISKFNVKRFLII
+97 PLISKFNVKRFLII

-119 LLAITY
+119 LLVITY
-125 LIYINKLQIT
+125 LIYVNKLQIT

-186 NSIGGFIIT
+186 NSIGGYIVSI
-195 VFGTIY
+195 FGTIF

-209 FFINSFIFIFLSN
+209 FFINSTLFIFLSD
-222 NLSKNSNT
+222 NLSKNEKT
-230 IQENYFSKLSSGIK
+230 ITTQENYFSKLSSGIK

-304 LKNIRLSALYTTFTL
+304 LKNIRLSTLYTTFTL
-319 GIALSWGALSI
+319 GIALSWGSLSI
-330 VNNNSIT
+330 LNNNSIT
-337 NKIVNFLLFLFGWIL
+337 NKIINFLLFLFGWIL

-365 CIISKDKLDV
+365 CIISKDKLDIS
-375 AMSTMIGLSI
+375 MSTMIGLSI
-385 ALSPLGALL
+385 AFSPLGALL
-394 AGVLSIKYSI
+394 SGVLSIKYSI

-415 FSIFLFW
+415 LSIFLFW

-428 RNLPSFSKL
+428 RSLPSFSKL
-437 LEIRN
+437 LE

>member
-1 MLALVLFLQLAKGCK
+1 
-16 IIHRLSNIFYR
+16 
-27 LKFLQKDVDSMFK
+27 MFK

-83 FLISFTAILQIFVS
+83 FLISFTAILQIFIS
-97 PIISKFNVKRFLII
+97 PLISKFNVKRFLII

-125 LIYINKLQIT
+125 LIYVNKLQIT

-152 PVQLALLPKIV
+152 PIQLALLPKIV

-181 SDALF
+181 SDAFF

-209 FFINSFIFIFLSN
+209 FFINSAIFIFLSN
-222 NLSKNSNT
+222 DLSKNTNT
-230 IQENYFSKLSSGIK
+230 VQENYFTKLSSGIK

-299 SNSQT
+299 SNNQI
-304 LKNIRLSALYTTFTL
+304 LKNIRLSVLYTIFTL
-319 GIALSWGALSI
+319 GIGLSWGALSI
-330 VNNNSIT
+330 LNNNSIT
-337 NKIVNFLLFLFGWIL
+337 NKIINFSLFLFGWIL

-385 ALSPLGALL
+385 AFSPLGALL

-428 RNLPSFSKL
+428 KNLPSFSKL
-437 LEIRN
+437 LEIRD

>member
-1 MLALVLFLQLAKGCK
+1 
-16 IIHRLSNIFYR
+16 
-27 LKFLQKDVDSMFK
+27 MFK

-97 PIISKFNVKRFLII
+97 PLISKFNVKRFLII

-119 LLAITY
+119 LLVITY
-125 LIYINKLQIT
+125 LIYVNKLQIT
-135 TLIIF
+135 TLIVF

-222 NLSKNSNT
+222 NLSKNTNT

-299 SNSQT
+299 SNSQI
-304 LKNIRLSALYTTFTL
+304 LKNIRLSVLYTTFTL
-319 GIALSWGALSI
+319 GIALSWSALSI

-337 NKIVNFLLFLFGWIL
+337 NKIINFSLFLFGWIL

-385 ALSPLGALL
+385 AFSPLGALL

-437 LEIRN
+437 LEIRD